1 MDSERFVRLVC
12 VLLALVAAMLTAP
25 VLGEEGGL
33 GDGIV
38 EPGEDEEAELARA
51 TQNPVADLIS
61 LPFQNN
67 INFEVGDGGY
77 TQNILNIQPVY
88 PVHLNDQWNVI
99 TRTIVPVVHQPP
111 LIPGTDREFG
121 LGDVQFTAFM
131 SPRDSGGLI
140 WGAGPVFRFDT
151 ATDDTLGQEKW
162 SAGPSVVAL
171 KIEGPWVYGALVQNL
186 WSFAGD
192 SDRAHI
198 NEFLLQPFI
207 NYNLPDGWYLSS
219 SPIITCNWKADSGN
233 RWTVPVGGGI
243 GKIVRFGKLPV
254 NLSCQGFYN
263 VESPRNGAD
272 WTLRLQMQ
280 LLFPK

>member
-1 MDSERFVRLVC
+1 MNSERFVRLVC
-12 VLLALVAAMLTAP
+12 ALLALVAVMLTGS
-25 VLGEEGGL
+25 VLAQ
-33 GDGIV
+33 
-38 EPGEDEEAELARA
+38 EADDADSELAKK

-61 LPFQNN
+61 VPFQNN

-88 PVHLNDQWNVI
+88 PVHLDDQWNLI

-111 LIPGTDREFG
+111 LIPGTDRECG
-121 LGDVQFTAFM
+121 LGDIQFTAFL

-140 WGAGPVFRFDT
+140 WGTGPVFRFDT
-151 ATDDTLGQEKW
+151 ATDETLGQEKW

-186 WSFAGD
+186 WSYAGD
-192 SDRAHI
+192 SDRAHV

-207 NYNLPDGWYLSS
+207 NHNLPHGWYLSS

>member
-1 MDSERFVRLVC
+1 GEMKMNSERFVRLVC
-12 VLLALVAAMLTAP
+12 ALLALVAVMLTGS
-25 VLGEEGGL
+25 VLAQ
-33 GDGIV
+33 
-38 EPGEDEEAELARA
+38 EADDADSELAKK

-61 LPFQNN
+61 VPFQNN

-88 PVHLNDQWNVI
+88 PVHLDDQWNLI

-111 LIPGTDREFG
+111 LIPGTDRECG
-121 LGDVQFTAFM
+121 LGDIQFTAFL

-140 WGAGPVFRFDT
+140 WGTGPVFRFDT
-151 ATDDTLGQEKW
+151 ATDETLGQEKW

-186 WSFAGD
+186 WSYAGD
-192 SDRAHI
+192 SDRAHV

-207 NYNLPDGWYLSS
+207 NHNLPHGWYLSS

>member
-1 MDSERFVRLVC
+1 MKMNSERFVRLVC
-12 VLLALVAAMLTAP
+12 ALLALVAVMLTGS
-25 VLGEEGGL
+25 VLAQ
-33 GDGIV
+33 
-38 EPGEDEEAELARA
+38 EADDADSELAKK

-61 LPFQNN
+61 VPFQNN

-88 PVHLNDQWNVI
+88 PVHLDDQWNLI

-111 LIPGTDREFG
+111 LIPGTDRECG
-121 LGDVQFTAFM
+121 LGDIQFTAFL

-140 WGAGPVFRFDT
+140 WGTGPVFRFDT
-151 ATDDTLGQEKW
+151 ATDETLGQEKW

-186 WSFAGD
+186 WSYAGD
-192 SDRAHI
+192 SDRAHV

-207 NYNLPDGWYLSS
+207 NHNLPHGWYLSS

>member
-1 MDSERFVRLVC
+1 MKMDSERFVRLVC
-12 VLLALVAAMLTAP
+12 VLLALVAAMMSGP
-25 VLGEEGGL
+25 VLAQ
-33 GDGIV
+33 
-38 EPGEDEEAELARA
+38 EPPDADSELAKK

-88 PVHLNDQWNVI
+88 PMQLNDQWNLI
-99 TRTIVPVVHQPP
+99 TRTIVPVIHQPP

-121 LGDVQFTAFM
+121 LGDVQFTAFL

-171 KIEGPWVYGALVQNL
+171 KMQGPWVYGALVQNL
-186 WSFAGD
+186 WSYAGD
-192 SDRAHI
+192 SDRAHV

-219 SPIITCNWKADSGN
+219 SPIITANWKADSGN
-233 RWTVPVGGGI
+233 RWTVPIGGGI

-254 NLSCQGFYN
+254 NLSCQAFYN

-280 LLFPK
+280 LLFPKKK